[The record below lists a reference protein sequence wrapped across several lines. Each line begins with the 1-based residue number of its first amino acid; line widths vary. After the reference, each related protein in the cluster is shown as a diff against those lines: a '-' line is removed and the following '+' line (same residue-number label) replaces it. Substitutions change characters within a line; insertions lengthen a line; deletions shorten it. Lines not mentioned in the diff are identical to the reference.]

1 MNSKE
6 DIINSIKKWVKL
18 DNEMRT
24 LRQELSKRRK
34 DKEMLSDQLIQT
46 MKNDNIDSFDIN
58 TGKIEFVKR
67 KTKKPISKKNLF
79 EILSKY
85 YNGDSNKINEL
96 NNYILDNREIT
107 LKDLLI
113 HKLN

>member
-6 DIINSIKKWVKL
+6 DIINSIKNWVRL

-24 LRQELSKRRK
+24 LREELSKRRK
-34 DKEMLSDQLIQT
+34 DKEILSNKLIQT

-58 TGKIEFVKR
+58 TGKIECVKR
-67 KTKKPISKKNLF
+67 KTKKPISKKNLL

-96 NNYILDNREIT
+96 NNYILDNRETT